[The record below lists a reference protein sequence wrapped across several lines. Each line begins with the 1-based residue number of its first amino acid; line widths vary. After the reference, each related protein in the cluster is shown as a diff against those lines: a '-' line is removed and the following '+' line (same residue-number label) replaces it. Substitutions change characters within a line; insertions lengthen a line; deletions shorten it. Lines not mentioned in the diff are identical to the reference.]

1 MATPPTRQLLLQQA
15 RVQLR
20 LACRD
25 AEDAVTGLETALGRL
40 AELLSRPGVL
50 GEQEKDEALAIL
62 MQAWPL
68 LQFHD
73 RQRQRL
79 EHLDLALALA
89 AEPHPGRKA
98 LDTLEQAF
106 TLPEE
111 RDALNRL
118 RQGESWRQVAE
129 DPWHE
134 EGPSS
139 ELF

>member
-1 MATPPTRQLLLQQA
+1 MSPSQNRHLLLEQA

-25 AEDAVTGLETALGRL
+25 AEQAMEPLGTALTRL
-40 AELLSRPGVL
+40 AELLSRPL
-50 GEQEKDEALAIL
+50 SEAAREEALGLVMAAL
-62 MQAWPL
+62 PH

-79 EHLDLALALA
+79 EHIDLALALA
-89 AEPHPGRKA
+89 QRPRPGARDLA
-98 LDTLEQAF
+98 RLEAAF

-111 RDALNRL
+111 RDALHRL
-118 RQGESWRQVAE
+118 AAGASLEAVMATPWR
-129 DPWHE
+129 D
-134 EGPSS
+134 EGPAS